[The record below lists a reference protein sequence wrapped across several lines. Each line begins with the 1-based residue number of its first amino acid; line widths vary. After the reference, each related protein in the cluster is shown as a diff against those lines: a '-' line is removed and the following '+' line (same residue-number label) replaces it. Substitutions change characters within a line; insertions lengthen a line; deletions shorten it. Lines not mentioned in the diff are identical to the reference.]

1 MKVLVTGSSGFVGT
15 HIRKRLIED
24 GYSVLGLDVA
34 KPKEQIEDRFF
45 HMKLTDNR
53 MENIFKE
60 NSIDAVLHMG
70 AQAYVAPGEANPVQ
84 NAIDNVAGT
93 VNVLENARKKGVAVV
108 FTSSGAIYG
117 NVQRIPVHEEVV
129 CRPESH
135 YGISKL
141 CAEEYAKFYYY
152 KRDLPVTITRFSS
165 VYGGGRK
172 AGPINL
178 MCERAVMG
186 EPITIYGDGS
196 TTRDLTYVSDVVDG
210 LKLCIDDTIPCGDI
224 YNIASGVQ
232 TSVLGIVKTIEKV
245 MGRKVEIEYQPEVE
259 GDIKINY
266 FDISK
271 AQRYGYNP
279 KVTLEEG
286 IRKVIRYLVSEGGY

>member
-1 MKVLVTGSSGFVGT
+1 MKVLITGERGFIGR
-15 HIRKRLIED
+15 HLWNKLEKEDYELQGYDLQD
-24 GYSVLGLDVA
+24 GYDLC
-34 KPKEQIEDRFF
+34 
-45 HMKLTDNR
+45 DNEGMDTVFR
-53 MENIFKE
+53 SFRPDCVC
-60 NSIDAVLHMG
+60 SLA
-70 AQAYVAPGEANPVQ
+70 AQAYVPPGEKDPVQ
-84 NAIDNVAGT
+84 NAITNVAGT
-93 VNVLENARKKGVAVV
+93 VNVLENAKKVGAAVV

-117 NVQRIPVHEEVV
+117 NIQRIPVHEEVI

-165 VYGGGRK
+165 VYGPGRK
-172 AGPINL
+172 AGPINM
-178 MCERAVMG
+178 MCEKAVKG
-186 EPITIYGDGS
+186 EPVVIFGDGS
-196 TTRDLTYVSDVVDG
+196 VTRDMTYIDDVVEG
-210 LKLCIDDTIPCGDI
+210 LKLCIDGDIPCGDT

-232 TSVLGIVKTIEKV
+232 TSVKQIVDTIQSALSKTLTIEY
-245 MGRKVEIEYQPEVE
+245 EPEVP

-279 KVTLEEG
+279 KVSLEEG
-286 IRKVIRYLVSEGGY
+286 IKKVIDHLKKEK